1 MVGPKWRGSVD
12 AMADLEYVRWI
23 RRPELRR
30 PHVVAA
36 FTGWNDAADAAS
48 IAVKHLVESTGAT
61 PLADID
67 PEEFTDFA
75 TVRPHVRLGD
85 GHTRHIVWPTV
96 SMWSVSMET
105 TDLILVLGPEPALR
119 WKTFCRQIIGVAQ
132 TYQATSIISLG
143 ALLADVPHRRP
154 TQVIGTS
161 SDENLIDRHDLS
173 RSRYEG
179 PTGIVGVL
187 NDAATKVGLPTASLW
202 AAVPAYA
209 AQIPSPKAASALIER
224 LANIVDCDPLT
235 LLLDSQIEQYESQID
250 DLISQDANLASYL
263 DRLETMDDDDY
274 DEDEDFSDDDDAAPT
289 LHIEPSSLSD
299 EPVDSDALMEEVER
313 FLRSQRED

>member
-1 MVGPKWRGSVD
+1 MEAPKRSSSVG

-23 RRPELRR
+23 RRPELKQ

-48 IAVKHLVESTGAT
+48 IAVKHLVESLGAT
-61 PLADID
+61 PLAEID

-85 GHTRHIVWPTV
+85 GQTRHIVWPTV
-96 SMWSVSMET
+96 SMWSVT
-105 TDLILVLGPEPALR
+105 TDVSDLILILGPEPALR

-132 TYQATSIISLG
+132 TYNATSIISLG

-161 SDENLIDRHDLS
+161 SDEKLIDRHDLA

-187 NDAATKVGLPTASLW
+187 NDAATKAGIPTASLW
-202 AAVPAYA
+202 GAVPAYA

-224 LANIVDCDPLT
+224 LAEIVDCDPLT
-235 LLLDSQIEQYESQID
+235 LLLDTQIEHYEGQID
-250 DLISQDANLASYL
+250 ELISQDSNLASYL
-263 DRLETMDDDDY
+263 ERLETMEDEEYEDDDD
-274 DEDEDFSDDDDAAPT
+274 FGDDDELTVDAPA
-289 LHIEPSSLSD
+289 LSD
-299 EPVDSDALMEEVER
+299 EAVDSDALMEEVEK
-313 FLRSQRED
+313 FLRSQRDD

>member
-1 MVGPKWRGSVD
+1 
-12 AMADLEYVRWI
+12 MADLEHVRWI

-48 IAVKHLVESTGAT
+48 TAVKHLVEAMGAT

-75 TVRPHVRLGD
+75 TIRPHVRLGE
-85 GHTRHIVWPTV
+85 GLSRHIVWPTV
-96 SMWSVSMET
+96 SMWSVSADT
-105 TDLILVLGPEPALR
+105 GDLILILGPEPALR
-119 WKTFCRQIIGVAQ
+119 WKAFCRQIIGVAQ
-132 TYQATSIISLG
+132 TYKASSIVSLG

-161 SDENLIDRHDLS
+161 TDEHLMDQHDLAK
-173 RSRYEG
+173 SRYEG

-187 NDAATKVGLPTASLW
+187 NDAASRAGIPTASLW

-224 LANIVDCDPLT
+224 LADIVDCDPLT
-235 LLLDSQIEQYESQID
+235 LLLDAQVEQYEVQID
-250 DLISQDANLASYL
+250 ELINQDEQLANYL
-263 DRLETMDDDDY
+263 ERLETMEDEEFEDDD
-274 DEDEDFSDDDDAAPT
+274 DFSDDDTAEVDT
-289 LHIEPSSLSD
+289 TSLA
-299 EPVDSDALMEEVER
+299 EENLDSDALMEEVER
-313 FLRSQRED
+313 FLRSQRDD

>member
-1 MVGPKWRGSVD
+1 
-12 AMADLEYVRWI
+12 MADLEYVRWI

-48 IAVKHLVESTGAT
+48 IAVKHLVEAMGAT

-75 TVRPHVRLGD
+75 TIRPHVRLGD
-85 GHTRHIVWPTV
+85 GLSRHIVWPTV
-96 SMWSVSMET
+96 SMWSVSGEGS
-105 TDLILVLGPEPALR
+105 DLILVLGPEPALR

-132 TYQATSIISLG
+132 TYKAASIMSLG

-161 SDENLIDRHDLS
+161 PDETLIDRHDLAK
-173 RSRYEG
+173 SRYEG

-187 NDAATKVGLPTASLW
+187 NDAATRAGIPTASLW

-209 AQIPSPKAASALIER
+209 AQIPSPKAAAALIER
-224 LANIVDCDPLT
+224 LADIVDCDPLT
-235 LLLDSQIEQYESQID
+235 LLLDAQVEQYEVQID
-250 DLISQDANLASYL
+250 ELINQDEQLANYL
-263 DRLETMDDDDY
+263 ERLETLDDEEFEDDD
-274 DEDEDFSDDDDAAPT
+274 EFSDDDATAETDV
-289 LHIEPSSLSD
+289 LSLS
-299 EPVDSDALMEEVER
+299 EESLDSDALMEEVER
-313 FLRSQRED
+313 FLRSQRDD